1 MSEYILEM
9 KGIRKE
15 FPGVVALDNVSFSVK
30 PGVIHALIGENGA
43 GKSTLMKVLNGVY
56 QANAGEIYINGEKT
70 VLNGVKDAQAAGIS
84 IIYQEFNL
92 INTLSVA
99 ENIFLGRYNG
109 KKTIAWKELK
119 NKAAELLADL
129 GFNFDV
135 NKEVGK
141 LCFLNNRQPSSC
153 LPRKPAAVCISFVST
168 ASG

>member
-56 QANAGEIYINGEKT
+56 QANAGEIYINGEK
-70 VLNGVKDAQAAGIS
+70 VELNGVKEAQAAGIS

-119 NKAAELLADL
+119 KKAAELLADL

-141 LCFLNNRQPSSC
+141 LSIF
-153 LPRKPAAVCISFVST
+153 T
-168 ASG
+168 